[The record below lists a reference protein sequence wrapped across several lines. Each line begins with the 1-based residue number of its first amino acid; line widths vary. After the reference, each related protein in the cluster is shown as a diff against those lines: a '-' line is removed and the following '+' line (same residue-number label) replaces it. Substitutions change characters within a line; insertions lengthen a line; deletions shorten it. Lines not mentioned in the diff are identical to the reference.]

1 MIAVLQQVT
10 WLLGVNLGQESMSI
24 QFGIKRMEVVMAH
37 LDKVAG
43 AVSLALGILALAA
56 VVSTDAY
63 SYGART
69 DASSY
74 KVLTRMIGN
83 GGNTLCLNDDES
95 SARQDNGAV
104 AE

>member
-1 MIAVLQQVT
+1 
-10 WLLGVNLGQESMSI
+10 LGKKAGRSEFDN
-24 QFGIKRMEVVMAH
+24 KRMEVVMAY

-83 GGNTLCLNDDES
+83 GSSTLCLNDHD
-95 SARQDNGAV
+95 SATRQDNGAV